1 MKDQITQIIET
12 LEGKIQRAKQRKAQD
27 IADDPTFMVIKGIIT
42 IQPNSFYRAQW
53 AFKGYD
59 FTEKRFEERNW

>member
-42 IQPNSFYRAQW
+42 IQPNSFI
-53 AFKGYD
+53 
-59 FTEKRFEERNW
+59 EHNERLKKMAS

>member
-42 IQPNSFYRAQW
+42 IQPNSFYRAQ
-53 AFKGYD
+53 
-59 FTEKRFEERNW
+59 